1 MKRREHGSI
10 KIRKMR
16 ALLKGKNP
24 VKTEQGVMSLQNLL
38 KTNRLSPE
46 SKSLLQTR
54 APTKEEL
61 LIKVTP
67 AESLIVLK
75 FVLIK
80 VSLYH
85 DLDVVCTG
93 SKFGSA
99 LDSWDEVEIP
109 QTRVTR
115 QASIFKL
122 AKKNGLES
130 RRLL

>member
-61 LIKVTP
+61 LIKVT
-67 AESLIVLK
+67 SLAVFFQCLYY
-75 FVLIK
+75 FLII
-80 VSLYH
+80 LI
-85 DLDVVCTG
+85 
-93 SKFGSA
+93 SKYLHNIDFTCVGAKSGTT
-99 LDSWDEVEIP
+99 LDSWNEAKIP
-109 QTRVTR
+109 
-115 QASIFKL
+115 
-122 AKKNGLES
+122 
-130 RRLL
+130 